1 MNSKLYVGNLSKSTT
16 QLELNA
22 LFAQAG
28 EVTAVDMIK
37 DRRTGESRGFAFI
50 TMGMQSAADQAVSM
64 FNAYTLNDQVL
75 KVSAATSINKTA

>member
-16 QLELNA
+16 QAELNA

-28 EVTAVDMIK
+28 QVTTVDVIK

-50 TMGMQSAADQAVSM
+50 TMSGQSEADQAVGM

-75 KVSAATSINKTA
+75 KVSAAKSIK